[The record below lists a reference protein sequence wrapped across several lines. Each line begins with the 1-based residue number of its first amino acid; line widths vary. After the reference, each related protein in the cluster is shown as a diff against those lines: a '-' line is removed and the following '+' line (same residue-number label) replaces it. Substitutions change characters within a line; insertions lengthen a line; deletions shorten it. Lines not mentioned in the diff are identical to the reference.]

1 MFYVVKRSTVAEI
14 KKVTLES
21 WSFCKILFNAI
32 GFKALPLKGK
42 ISLKHSAVMIQVDQ
56 LILQSKVHSIQM
68 LKFASL
74 LQIIYL

>member
-56 LILQSKVHSIQM
+56 LISH
-68 LKFASL
+68 A
-74 LQIIYL
+74 YGYWGAYAY